1 MMKRLRTQM
10 RWIMLVIAVA
20 FLLST
25 FFMYE
30 GRGRRR
36 GPRQA
41 ADGTMEDYEV
51 AEINGRPLMRSDLEQ
66 RLRNYLEN
74 VGQRGTASLD
84 MPALYRSLLD
94 QVTFELQLA
103 QEVRDRGIQVSDAE
117 AEQMMKDY
125 ADQAFPTREAFY
137 QSLERSG
144 ITVEDY
150 KKGLARQMAN
160 EQLLRSAIGEVVIS
174 EDEAVQFY
182 DSMKSLLY
190 RQPEGFKVY
199 LAQFA
204 ASADAEALRERL
216 VGGESWQTATSDDAA
231 VSRDV
236 INVTA
241 EAIFLPESAFNTGA
255 LEPMKSLD
263 VGQVSPV
270 LELSSSDF
278 AVGLKSEKVAERT
291 TPYEEVSADI
301 RMLLRQQKERQSF
314 EDFEKS
320 LMEKA
325 KVVIHDASLFASPEP
340 ASADVPAAG
349 AVSMD
354 RVSGVAASGDAS
366 SDADPSKDN
375 APQ

>member
-74 VGQRGTASLD
+74 AGQRGTASLD

-125 ADQAFPTREAFY
+125 ADRTFPTREAFY

-190 RQPEGFKVY
+190 RQPEGFKVH

-204 ASADAEALRERL
+204 VSADAEALRERL
-216 VGGESWQTATSDDAA
+216 VAGESWQAATSDDAA

-278 AVGLKSEKVAERT
+278 AVGLKSEKVAERI

-325 KVVIHDASLFASPEP
+325 KVVIHDASLFANPEP

-354 RVSGVAASGDAS
+354 RVSGDAASGDAS
-366 SDADPSKDN
+366 SGADPSKDN
-375 APQ
+375 G

>member
-74 VGQRGTASLD
+74 AGQRGTASLD

-190 RQPEGFKVY
+190 RQPEGFKVH

-241 EAIFLPESAFNTGA
+241 EAIFLPESVFNTGA

-325 KVVIHDASLFASPEP
+325 KVVIHDASLFANPEP

-354 RVSGVAASGDAS
+354 RVSGDAASGDAS
-366 SDADPSKDN
+366 SGADPSKDN
-375 APQ
+375 G